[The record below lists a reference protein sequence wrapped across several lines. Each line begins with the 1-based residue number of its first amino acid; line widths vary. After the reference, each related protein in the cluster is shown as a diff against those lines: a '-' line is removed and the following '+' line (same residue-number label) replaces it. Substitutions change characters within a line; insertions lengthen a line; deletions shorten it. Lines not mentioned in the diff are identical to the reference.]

1 MQQKFRWF
9 RQGCYLD
16 GVSRESVEGR
26 PSLAG
31 GRETPLCEFGQGT
44 GCKSEERV
52 LVPVSVGIV
61 LEGSTV
67 RKRERGIIQVRAAM
81 ERNTLLLCV

>member
-1 MQQKFRWF
+1 
-9 RQGCYLD
+9 
-16 GVSRESVEGR
+16 
-26 PSLAG
+26 
-31 GRETPLCEFGQGT
+31 
-44 GCKSEERV
+44 
-52 LVPVSVGIV
+52 VPVSVGIV